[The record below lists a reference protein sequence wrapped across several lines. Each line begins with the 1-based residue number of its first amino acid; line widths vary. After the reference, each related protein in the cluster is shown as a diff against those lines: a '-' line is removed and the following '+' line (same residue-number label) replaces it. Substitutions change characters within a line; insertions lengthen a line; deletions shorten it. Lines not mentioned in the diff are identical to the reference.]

1 MTKIQAIRGM
11 HDILMHET
19 PNWQYIEQS
28 IQNVLDQYNYKEI
41 RLPIIEKTELFKHA
55 IGDNTDIVSKE
66 MYSFEDK
73 NNSSITLRPE
83 GTASCVRA
91 GIEHGLFHNKLQ
103 RLWYMGPMFRYEK
116 PQKGRQRQFHQL
128 GVEAF
133 GFKGPDIDAEQIMI
147 CSRIWKTLNI
157 KNIKLEINS
166 LGSSESR
173 LKYRKILVDYFLS
186 KKNDLDEDSLIRL
199 EKNPLRILDSKNK
212 DMQSLIKN
220 APPINEYLDSQSTE
234 HFSKLKEIL
243 DHAKIQYDV
252 NSKLVRGLDYYEKTV
267 YEWKTQELG
276 AQDTL
281 CAGGRYDN
289 LVETHGAKSTPA
301 IGFAI
306 GLERLVELSC
316 FEKISDQTTAHVY
329 LLLSGNNTKKHGLL
343 LAEEIR
349 DKLPNIKIETN
360 CGEGSLKSQFKR
372 ADKSGAQIAL
382 ILGEDELEKKQLT
395 VKYLRNDKPQITI
408 KSREISD
415 FLDKSLLIE

>member
-173 LKYRKILVDYFLS
+173 LKY
-186 KKNDLDEDSLIRL
+186 
-199 EKNPLRILDSKNK
+199 
-212 DMQSLIKN
+212 
-220 APPINEYLDSQSTE
+220 
-234 HFSKLKEIL
+234 
-243 DHAKIQYDV
+243 
-252 NSKLVRGLDYYEKTV
+252 
-267 YEWKTQELG
+267 
-276 AQDTL
+276 
-281 CAGGRYDN
+281 
-289 LVETHGAKSTPA
+289 
-301 IGFAI
+301 
-306 GLERLVELSC
+306 
-316 FEKISDQTTAHVY
+316 
-329 LLLSGNNTKKHGLL
+329 
-343 LAEEIR
+343 
-349 DKLPNIKIETN
+349 
-360 CGEGSLKSQFKR
+360 
-372 ADKSGAQIAL
+372 
-382 ILGEDELEKKQLT
+382 
-395 VKYLRNDKPQITI
+395 
-408 KSREISD
+408 
-415 FLDKSLLIE
+415 